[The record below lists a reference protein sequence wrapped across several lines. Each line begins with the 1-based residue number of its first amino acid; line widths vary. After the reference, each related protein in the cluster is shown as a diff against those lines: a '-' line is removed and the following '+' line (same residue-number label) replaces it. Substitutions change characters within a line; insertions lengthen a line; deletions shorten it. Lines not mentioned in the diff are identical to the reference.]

1 MPGAG
6 RFFRLSPLLLLAAL
20 FPLIG
25 TTGCSED
32 DDVTPPAELPTLRVV
47 RTAAELDTA
56 FRTITAG
63 DTIEIDSGFS
73 GPRFEMT
80 QGYVFEADVSPILI
94 RSTPRA
100 TSRIEI
106 VFPSNVNGLTFR
118 GHDGTRLTRLS
129 ISEGLSAIVLDN
141 ARVLIDTLEIRYP
154 ARDGIEALGEGCS
167 GRVRGCLIEFKP
179 VAAGGFGGRFGVST
193 GERSR
198 MTIDKNTII
207 DAGESGLYIGSNDTI
222 ANNNIYRAHNFG
234 LYFDHSSTMPMVYC
248 NNAFQS
254 TNANFRAEN
263 DIGVPGENNLSV
275 DPRFCPGSYLL
286 SELSPLTQANSRG
299 CGLIGAL
306 DVADGCVR

>member
-25 TTGCSED
+25 TPGCSED
-32 DDVTPPAELPTLRVV
+32 DVTPSAELPTLRVV

-63 DTIEIDSGFS
+63 DTIEIDVGFS
-73 GPRFEMT
+73 EFRFLMT

-94 RSTPRA
+94 RSTPRS
-100 TSRIEI
+100 TSRTEI
-106 VFPSNVNGLTFR
+106 VFPANVNGLTFR

-129 ISEGLSAIVLDN
+129 LSGGLSTILLDE
-141 ARVLIDTLEIRYP
+141 ARVLIDTLEIRNP
-154 ARDGIEALGEGCS
+154 ARDGIEALGEGCR

-179 VAAGGFGGRFGVST
+179 VSAGGAGGRFGVST
-193 GERSR
+193 GEGSS

-207 DAGESGLYIGSNDTI
+207 EAGDCGISVGSNDTL

-234 LYFDHSSTMPMVYC
+234 IYFDSASTMPMVFC
-248 NNAFQS
+248 NNSFQS
-254 TNANFRAEN
+254 TNADYRAVN
-263 DIGVPGENNLSV
+263 DIGVPGANNFSV
-275 DPRFCPGSYLL
+275 NPRFCLGSYRL
-286 SELSPLTQANSRG
+286 SELSPLTEANSRG
-299 CGLIGAL
+299 CGLVGAL
-306 DVADGCVR
+306 DVEDGCRR